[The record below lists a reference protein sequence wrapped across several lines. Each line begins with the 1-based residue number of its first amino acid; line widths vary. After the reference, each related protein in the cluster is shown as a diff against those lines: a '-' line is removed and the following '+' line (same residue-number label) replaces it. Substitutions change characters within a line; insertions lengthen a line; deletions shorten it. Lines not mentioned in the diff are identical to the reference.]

1 MKTGN
6 TSALPLPVKARVN
19 KGYWIVCIY
28 MLLTK
33 RKGRTGRI
41 LAQGLD
47 KTDQA
52 QRGPYKKKGGRYFP

>member
-41 LAQGLD
+41 LGILAQNRPSPVRSL
-47 KTDQA
+47 Q
-52 QRGPYKKKGGRYFP
+52 KKGGLYFP

>member
-6 TSALPLPVKARVN
+6 TSALPLPVKTRVNKGYWIVCVN

-52 QRGPYKKKGGRYFP
+52 Q